1 MQVRRLA
8 IISNQAFSLVNFRG
22 YLIRELVAAGVE
34 VYALAPDYDDRF
46 RGEVRSL
53 GAVPVDFS
61 LARTGMNP
69 LRDGLDLLRLTNL
82 LRRIR
87 PDATLGYFIKPVIY
101 GTIAAWLAGVPRRY
115 ALIEGLGYVF
125 TESGAKESW
134 RRVVLCWIVSALYR
148 AALKRAERVF
158 FLNDDDISEFV
169 EKGIVDQDKTVK
181 LGGIGVDLDE
191 WRPLPPSM
199 QPLTFL
205 LAARLLR
212 EKGIVEYAEAAR
224 RVKRRYPNIRFVLL
238 GGLDPNPGGLT
249 QSEVEEWVREGLLEW
264 PGHVD
269 VRPWLAQTSV
279 YVLPSYRE
287 GVPRS
292 TQEAMAM
299 GRPVITTDAPG
310 CRETVEH
317 GRNGFLVP
325 VRDPRALAEAMLRFI
340 EQPELIESMGRESR
354 RMAEERFDVYKV
366 NAVMLQ
372 AMGIERPR
380 NLPFLLSVVPEK
392 SEIPV
397 AQEARKEAEVE
408 LGSS

>member
-1 MQVRRLA
+1 VRRLA

-224 RVKRRYPNIRFVLL
+224 RVKRRYPNVRFVLL

-269 VRPWLAQTSV
+269 VKPWLAQTSV